1 MPTAAVAADGTTP
14 VKKRRRRKKSVASE
28 EFSVEAR
35 LQPRSTTPLGP
46 LCWRLASRLATAG
59 VRGRAHAAASD
70 GLPELLR
77 RHRVA
82 CTRASLDVRMRQREL
97 HRRLLWAFDAIGAR
111 GQPAEVALRAL
122 YNHGPTSTPTSD
134 QSARAVVVGPELPS
148 EEQQRLLKLEQA
160 WSECAPELRLDFEHW
175 LKAEADGAVRAHFD
189 QQEHFSRRRD
199 TSSKAHQRAGL
210 CCRNHACLVAWFIIA
225 CGLFVWLKL
234 VQPESAKIVFTP
246 DET

>member
-59 VRGRAHAAASD
+59 MRGRAHAAASD
-70 GLPELLR
+70 GLPELLH

-122 YNHGPTSTPTSD
+122 YNHGPTSTPTS
-134 QSARAVVVGPELPS
+134 

-199 TSSKAHQRAGL
+199 TPSKAHQRAGL
-210 CCRNHACLVAWFIIA
+210 C
-225 CGLFVWLKL
+225 
-234 VQPESAKIVFTP
+234 
-246 DET
+246 

>member
-1 MPTAAVAADGTTP
+1 MPTAAVAADDNTP

-28 EFSVEAR
+28 KFSVEAR
-35 LQPRSTTPLGP
+35 LQPRPTTPLGP

-82 CTRASLDVRMRQREL
+82 CTRASLEVRMRQREL

-122 YNHGPTSTPTSD
+122 YNHGPTSTPTSE

-148 EEQQRLLKLEQA
+148 EEQQRVKEK
-160 WSECAPELRLDFEHW
+160 P
-175 LKAEADGAVRAHFD
+175 KTPP
-189 QQEHFSRRRD
+189 QQE
-199 TSSKAHQRAGL
+199 A
-210 CCRNHACLVAWFIIA
+210 
-225 CGLFVWLKL
+225 
-234 VQPESAKIVFTP
+234 PVFGCPP
-246 DET
+246 DA